1 MVEGKIID
9 FNFDYRYLGLS
20 CKLEVKYFDSQSFS
34 FWECANCRVTRVK
47 KSFHR

>member
-34 FWECANCRVTRVK
+34 FWECDCRDFRI
-47 KSFHR
+47 KSLPIVE